1 MSPGRTLI
9 GTLTGEDSR
18 YSMTKKIASRLLKT
32 IILAIF
38 VFPSIHPG
46 RMGIGNYF
54 MNTNVDLFH
63 DSTKNS
69 SEILTS
75 ESNETGSL
83 KIIMPD
89 KLNQLTARSSYIC
102 HIDDFVKGNKDY
114 YGFDIQSDS
123 EMEYDYELIIN
134 KIKHINNNTGKH
146 EYISIFN
153 NFPVLGFMLCQIAN
167 LNDLRILG
175 GYRYSIRLKNISERD
190 IVIDYIN
197 SIFITYDNICIY
209 KVDNIDVRR
218 DIPREFIDDL
228 NALYK
233 TIIDNIFGYRFS
245 IRVVTGYDNCIV
257 DNIEVFVPVKSNMD
271 ISNSVSNM
279 FRKFLNAK
287 RIDFFNLIS
296 VFEYFNDINNLSIG
310 HLITKIYK
318 DFIYLY
324 DMSFDILDNKIVYT
338 YLGSGNIDGYIKIGK
353 TNNIDKRE
361 NTIRTGN
368 IDFKIIA
375 FVGRDIENELH
386 SKFEIK
392 RMEREWFHLSDND
405 IDNIINEYGFIR
417 VRNSVKDKKI

>member
-1 MSPGRTLI
+1 M
-9 GTLTGEDSR
+9 
-18 YSMTKKIASRLLKT
+18 KKIASRLLKT

-218 DIPREFIDDL
+218 DIHREFIDDL

-318 DFIYLY
+318 DFVYLY
-324 DMSFDILDNKIVYT
+324 DMSFDILDNKVVYT

>member
-1 MSPGRTLI
+1 
-9 GTLTGEDSR
+9 
-18 YSMTKKIASRLLKT
+18 MTKKIASRLLKT
-32 IILAIF
+32 IRLAIF
-38 VFPSIHPG
+38 AFPSIHPG
-46 RMGIGNYF
+46 RMGINILF

-63 DSTKNS
+63 DSTNNS
-69 SEILTS
+69 NGILTS
-75 ESNETGSL
+75 ESNEIGSL

-114 YGFDIQSDS
+114 YGFDIQSDR

-245 IRVVTGYDNCIV
+245 IRLVTGYDNCIV

-271 ISNSVSNM
+271 ISNNVSNM

-318 DFIYLY
+318 DFVYLY
-324 DMSFDILDNKIVYT
+324 DMSFDILDNKVVYT
-338 YLGSGNIDGYIKIGK
+338 YLGSGNIYGYIKIGK

>member
-1 MSPGRTLI
+1 
-9 GTLTGEDSR
+9 
-18 YSMTKKIASRLLKT
+18 MTRKKIASRLLKT
-32 IILAIF
+32 IRLAIF

-134 KIKHINNNTGKH
+134 KIKHINNNTGKY

-287 RIDFFNLIS
+287 RIEFFNLIS

-310 HLITKIYK
+310 HVITKIYK
-318 DFIYLY
+318 DFVYLY

>member
-1 MSPGRTLI
+1 M
-9 GTLTGEDSR
+9 
-18 YSMTKKIASRLLKT
+18 LKT
-32 IILAIF
+32 IRLAIF

-134 KIKHINNNTGKH
+134 KIKHINNNTGKY

-287 RIDFFNLIS
+287 RIEFFNLIS

-310 HLITKIYK
+310 HVITKIYK
-318 DFIYLY
+318 DFVYLY

>member
-1 MSPGRTLI
+1 MNANVSI
-9 GTLTGEDSR
+9 YQDSV
-18 YSMTKKIASRLLKT
+18 K
-32 IILAIF
+32 
-38 VFPSIHPG
+38 
-46 RMGIGNYF
+46 
-54 MNTNVDLFH
+54 
-63 DSTKNS
+63 DSS
-69 SEILTS
+69 GILTS
-75 ESNETGSL
+75 ESNEIGSL

-114 YGFDIQSDS
+114 YGFDIQSDR

-209 KVDNIDVRR
+209 KVDNIDVRC

-271 ISNSVSNM
+271 ISNNVSNM

-296 VFEYFNDINNLSIG
+296 VFEYLKQHPVQHSFSISETAMNLFSSYIMVSPFFYLIPLCI
-310 HLITKIYK
+310 HLIKL
-318 DFIYLY
+318 LY
-324 DMSFDILDNKIVYT
+324 STFFNCSSVAFFFGNFPCHFPGT
-338 YLGSGNIDGYIKIGK
+338 TTSRPSGLV
-353 TNNIDKRE
+353 
-361 NTIRTGN
+361 
-368 IDFKIIA
+368 A
-375 FVGRDIENELH
+375 SLPHSLH
-386 SKFEIK
+386 SP
-392 RMEREWFHLSDND
+392 MPL
-405 IDNIINEYGFIR
+405 YGC
-417 VRNSVKDKKI
+417 SSLA

>member
-1 MSPGRTLI
+1 M
-9 GTLTGEDSR
+9 
-18 YSMTKKIASRLLKT
+18 KKIASRLLKT

-218 DIPREFIDDL
+218 DIPREFIDAL

>member
-1 MSPGRTLI
+1 
-9 GTLTGEDSR
+9 
-18 YSMTKKIASRLLKT
+18 MTKKIASRLLKT
-32 IILAIF
+32 IRLAIF
-38 VFPSIHPG
+38 AFPSIHPG
-46 RMGIGNYF
+46 RMGINILF

-63 DSTKNS
+63 DSTNNS
-69 SEILTS
+69 NGILTS
-75 ESNETGSL
+75 ESNEIGSL

-114 YGFDIQSDS
+114 YGFDIQSDR

-245 IRVVTGYDNCIV
+245 IRLVTGYDNCIV
-257 DNIEVFVPVKSNMD
+257 DNIEVFVPVESNMD
-271 ISNSVSNM
+271 ISNNVSNM

-318 DFIYLY
+318 DFVYLY
-324 DMSFDILDNKIVYT
+324 DMSFDILDNKVVYT
-338 YLGSGNIDGYIKIGK
+338 YLGSGNIYGYIKIGK